1 MSIRCELCKLPCQ
14 YKFGLDSAYFCGI
27 RCFINSYT
35 FVKFHEPDDMGKFD
49 RVVYELSEDVMY
61 AIVSNKSELK

>member
-1 MSIRCELCKLPCQ
+1 MDLKS
-14 YKFGLDSAYFCGI
+14 
-27 RCFINSYT
+27 
-35 FVKFHEPDDMGKFD
+35 DDMGKFD

>member
-1 MSIRCELCKLPCQ
+1 MSIRCELCKIPCQ

-35 FVKFHEPDDMGKFD
+35 RSLSDDMGKFD

-61 AIVSNKSELK
+61 SIVSNKAELK